1 MSYNLIEDKEMP
13 FKVEEEMGL
22 VEFLRR
28 LYRQQKL
35 PKEFRILGFD
45 KLLFEAR
52 DHVETARLIRNML
65 AEASD
70 YLHSLYPETV
80 IWIPVDAKLEENGHP
95 RMYHRRVRKVI
106 DLPNVFGDRLE
117 RKRRYWFEAGFNITR
132 G

>member
-1 MSYNLIEDKEMP
+1 MSYNLIEVKEMP
-13 FKVEEEMGL
+13 FEVEEEMGL

-28 LYRQQKL
+28 LHRRQEL
-35 PKEFRILGFD
+35 PQEFRVLGFD

-52 DHVETARLIRNML
+52 DHVETARLIRNTL

-70 YLHSLYPETV
+70 YLHSLYPEPV

-95 RMYHRRVRKVI
+95 RMYYRRARKAI